1 MNFKNWLEQNINEIK
16 SLAGIEP
23 ERDLLFNNIFK
34 DKLRVLIPLDSN
46 RELQELTKLLEDL
59 GYIVDYGD
67 LVEKKIIYKKIRTKE
82 GEKNRPEKVGKALQ
96 SAISFKTPLS
106 NKAEE
111 LLDWW
116 QKNSSHL
123 KNSQTGASIIISR
136 SPIDLVRMSDH
147 DNITSC
153 HDPKRSH
160 FKCAKQEARTGG
172 AIAYVVKN
180 SDLAGVD
187 IQKSEL
193 FKDKDRK
200 IDGIVPLERLR
211 LRRFNK
217 GEIDL
222 LAPEISTYGIDHIGF
237 YDAVKNWAKSAQ
249 SDVIKEI
256 NPEEDYD
263 KFDLKGGTYQD
274 TPADKIWGEF
284 FDKKFAGTRK
294 TSKDE
299 KEERKDP
306 TSADDIEELAE
317 QQIREHSASWKHF
330 HVYHD
335 VTDDFDGEGGAYLHY
350 SASVSFTIPTRE
362 TTDKFEKA
370 RENWRDGRD
379 LESMI
384 SRSIDI
390 YSISDINWDDHQQGK
405 KEYHVVNLSIDDE
418 DRANDQLTALEQFL
432 DYIDDL
438 DKNYETHVQKVYAK
452 LIKEGYMKSPKT
464 DFDFKNFEVE
474 IDDEEGDVTMYS
486 SPEKI
491 GYLKDYPIDGPNSS
505 PVKIDREYDI
515 YLGVLKDEIFNN
527 PSVKAI
533 PFIDPKSIILYM
545 PKNATQGWHSGTNR
559 KLTGYVYVK
568 FSKSFQHLDYNNK
581 SKIIAQIKQLDKNW
595 DAYMKR
601 LSQIF
606 DLTVRGDLA
615 KRDKEFNTLP
625 KIFKPKP
632 EYTQKTF
639 SDFLLSK
646 KDKNVI

>member
-1 MNFKNWLEQNINEIK
+1 MSFKNWLEQNINEIK
-16 SLAGIEP
+16 SLSGVDP

-34 DKLRVLIPLDSN
+34 DKLRMLVPLDSN
-46 RELQELTKLLEDL
+46 EEIQELTKLLEDL
-59 GYIVDYGD
+59 GYTVNYED
-67 LVEKKIIYKKIRTKE
+67 LVNKKIVYKKIKTKE
-82 GEKNRPEKVGKALQ
+82 GEKNRQEKVGKALQ
-96 SAISFKTPLS
+96 SAISFKTPFS
-106 NKAEE
+106 SKAEE

-116 QKNSSHL
+116 QKNSSNL

-187 IQKSEL
+187 IQKPEL

-217 GEIDL
+217 GELDL
-222 LAPEISTYGIDHIGF
+222 LAPELSTYGIDHIGF

-249 SDVIKEI
+249 ADVIKDI
-256 NPEEDYD
+256 NPEEDYE

-274 TPADKIWGEF
+274 TPADEIWGEF
-284 FDKKFAGTRK
+284 FGKKFSGDRK

-299 KEERKDP
+299 KEERKDS
-306 TSADDIEELAE
+306 TSRDDLDEDAGR
-317 QQIREHSASWKHF
+317 QIAEHSASWKHF

-335 VTDDFDGEGGAYLHY
+335 VTDDVDGEGTAYLSY
-350 SASVSFTIPTRE
+350 NASVSFTIPTRE
-362 TTDKFEKA
+362 TTEKFKKA
-370 RENWRDGRD
+370 WANWKDQRD
-379 LESMI
+379 LDSVI
-384 SRSIDI
+384 RTSIDMYTI
-390 YSISDINWDDHQQGK
+390 NDINWDKGK

-418 DRANDQLTALEQFL
+418 DRRQDQITALEHFL

-438 DKNYETHVQKVYAK
+438 DRNYETHVQKVYAE
-452 LIKEGYMKSPKT
+452 LIDKGYMKSPKT
-464 DFDFKNFEVE
+464 DFEFKNFEVE
-474 IDDEEGDVTMYS
+474 VDDEEGDITMHS
-486 SPEKI
+486 TPEKI
-491 GYLKDYPIDGPNSS
+491 GYLKDYPVDGPGKS
-505 PVKIDREYDI
+505 PFRIDREDDI
-515 YLGVLKDEIFNN
+515 LLGALKLEIFNN
-527 PSVKAI
+527 PSIKAI
-533 PFIDPKSIILYM
+533 PFIDPMSIVLYM
-545 PKNATQGWHSGTNR
+545 PKYTTQGWNTGEAR
-559 KLTGYVYVK
+559 KLTGYVYIK
-568 FSKSFQHLDYNNK
+568 FSKSFQHLDYDNK
-581 SKIIAQIKQLDKNW
+581 SKVIAQIKQLDKNW

-606 DLTVRGDLA
+606 ELTVRGDLA

-625 KIFKPKP
+625 RIVKPKP

-639 SDFLLSK
+639 SDFLK
-646 KDKNVI
+646 KKPI